1 MQVLIVNSNC
11 ANLDM
16 HSKKK
21 IALIQ
26 VSQYAN
32 PHYTRTYIV
41 PSPPYHQK
49 VIMRPKL
56 FMAQKC
62 VKNAAATLGHLTKYL
77 YCVPIVVV
85 VTEKVPSIE

>member
-1 MQVLIVNSNC
+1 MQILTCIVPFE
-11 ANLDM
+11 
-16 HSKKK
+16 KK
-21 IALIQ
+21 IAQ

-62 VKNAAATLGHLTKYL
+62 VKNAAATEGTAEALLHKGLL
-77 YCVPIVVV
+77 I
-85 VTEKVPSIE
+85 